1 VDGPPGKEAGLI
13 LDRMLLSLQTRV
25 LLVTLAVLLVLG
37 LVIDFFESARYLF
50 SVEGTAGDV
59 FLFYLCKIPFLTHL
73 LLPISLVI
81 SCCICFAVLGR
92 SLQLRAIAAAGI
104 GPLRLAAPTM
114 LLAGV
119 VAGITV
125 LLAEF
130 LVPPAL
136 DRTEKLMIE
145 RFGVI
150 DQTWRFYRN
159 HYWYRG
165 EEGRLFRIYQ
175 SKDQGRRLRAVTLFE
190 MDPDFHIRGR
200 TDLNHVAFEAGD
212 WIGRDMLESRF
223 EEGRLL
229 SSQWI
234 KEKRL
239 DWPERPGRFR
249 DLRGRPKQ
257 KSLAQLSTTIAEL
270 EGRGL
275 SATKYRLELHNRFA
289 YPFLALG
296 LVLLA
301 LPWLCVPSRRRT
313 TSGALIEAMGLV
325 FGAYFLVMI
334 ANAAVSGGVMS
345 VTLGVWLPVG
355 LVTASAAAGW
365 LLLFRRWRSAGP

>member
-1 VDGPPGKEAGLI
+1 MI
-13 LDRMLLSLQTRV
+13 LDRMLLSMQARV
-25 LLVTLAVLLVLG
+25 LLATLAVLLVLG

-59 FLFYLCKIPFLTHL
+59 LLFYLYKIPFLTHL

-136 DRTEKLMIE
+136 DRTEKLMVE
-145 RFGVI
+145 RFGLI
-150 DQTWRFYRN
+150 DQTWRFYRK
-159 HYWYRG
+159 HFWYRG
-165 EEGRLFRIYQ
+165 EEGRLFRIY
-175 SKDQGRRLRAVTLFE
+175 STEDRGRSLRGVTLLE
-190 MDPDFHIRGR
+190 MDADFRVHGR
-200 TDLNHVAFEAGD
+200 ADLDGADFEAGG
-212 WIGRDMLESRF
+212 WTGRGILERRF
-223 EEGRLL
+223 EDGRLL
-229 SSQWI
+229 SYRTTRQQ
-234 KEKRL
+234 RL
-239 DWPERPGRFR
+239 DWPERPGHFR

-257 KSLAQLSTTIAEL
+257 KSLAELAGTIAEL
-270 EGRGL
+270 DRRGL
-275 SATKYRLELHNRFA
+275 SATRYRLEYHNRFA

-313 TSGALIEAMGLV
+313 TAGALIEAMGLV
-325 FGAYFLVMI
+325 
-334 ANAAVSGGVMS
+334 
-345 VTLGVWLPVG
+345 
-355 LVTASAAAGW
+355 TALAAAGW
-365 LLLFRRWRSAGP
+365 LVHYRRRRSANP

>member
-1 VDGPPGKEAGLI
+1 MI
-13 LDRMLLSLQTRV
+13 LDRMLLSLQARV
-25 LLVTLAVLLVLG
+25 LLGTLAVLLVLG

-50 SVEGTAGDV
+50 SVKGTAGDV
-59 FLFYLCKIPFLTHL
+59 LLFYLYKIPFLTHL

-81 SCCICFAVLGR
+81 SSCICFAVLGR
-92 SLQLRAIAAAGI
+92 SLQLRAMAAAGI

-114 LLAGV
+114 LLAGLA
-119 VAGITV
+119 AGITV

-136 DRTEKLMIE
+136 NRAEKLMTE
-145 RFGVI
+145 RFGVM
-150 DQTWRFYRN
+150 DDTWRFFRN
-159 HYWYRG
+159 HRWYRG
-165 EEGRLFRIYQ
+165 EGDRLFRIYT
-175 SKDQGRRLRAVTLFE
+175 SKDQGRSLRAVTLLE
-190 MDPDFHIRGR
+190 MDPDFHVRR
-200 TDLNHVAFEAGD
+200 RFDVNNVAFKDGRWTGD
-212 WIGRDMLESRF
+212 SVLESRF

-229 SSQWI
+229 TSRVYGQML
-234 KEKRL
+234 L

-257 KSLAQLSTTIAEL
+257 KSLAELSATISEL

-275 SATKYRLELHNRFA
+275 SATKYRLEFHNRFA

-301 LPWLCVPSRRRT
+301 LPWLCAPSRKRT

-334 ANAAVSGGVMS
+334 TNAAVSGGAMPAA
-345 VTLGVWLPVG
+345 LGVWLPVG
-355 LVTASAAAGW
+355 LVTAAAVAGW
-365 LLLFRRWRSAGP
+365 LLILRRRRSASP